1 MSKGEAKTSDN
12 FNQMNE
18 SMEKRC
24 FLQKDNISFS
34 VAAE

>member
-12 FNQMNE
+12 FNKMNE

-24 FLQKDNISFS
+24 FLQKDNIGLVSQ
-34 VAAE
+34 